1 MQNANQVYKLLLLLL
16 VIFFAPFWIPIG
28 VAFIATTIMILG
40 GMLTIF
46 CVPTSVILFV
56 LAIFAIPLLFSMGVP
71 AMTQLSLKLL
81 QHIQYLSGVD
91 LSRWLPFTKT
101 SRQSNEVQN
110 SEADKSDIEIKD
122 SWDAFA

>member
-16 VIFFAPFWIPIG
+16 VIFLAPFWIPIG
-28 VAFIATTIMILG
+28 VAFIATTIMMLG

-56 LAIFAIPLLFSMGVP
+56 LAIFAIPLLFSIGVP

-110 SEADKSDIEIKD
+110 SEADKPDIEIKD

>member
-16 VIFFAPFWIPIG
+16 VIFLAPFWIPIG
-28 VAFIATTIMILG
+28 VAFIATTIMMLG

-56 LAIFAIPLLFSMGVP
+56 LAIFAIPLLFSIGVP